1 MSSKASYSEERP
13 QLVQWY
19 RMETKTNGETV
30 MTRLEDIT
38 KRMLGGKRSKVVRIS
53 PSSKAMVSGA

>member
-1 MSSKASYSEERP
+1 MATEAPHNAVST

-19 RMETKTNGETV
+19 RIETKTNGETV